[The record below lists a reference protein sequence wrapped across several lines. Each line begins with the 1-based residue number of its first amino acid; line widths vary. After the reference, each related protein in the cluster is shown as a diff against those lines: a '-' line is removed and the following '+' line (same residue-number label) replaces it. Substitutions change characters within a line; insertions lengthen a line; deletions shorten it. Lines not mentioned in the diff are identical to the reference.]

1 MKTVTVKN
9 VKIGEGLPKVALPV
23 VSQKADYAEMA
34 QKSRPDLIEFRADAF
49 SDNDEAMNELARLRA
64 AVPDLPVLFTFRTE
78 REGGSRPLSEADYA
92 GLLRNVART
101 HAADLVDLEWADPQF
116 ETLLSE
122 IHGYGVSVVAS
133 NHDFNATPSSEEIFS
148 RLKKMELSGA
158 DIVKG
163 AFMPKDAGDVRHV
176 VAASLQ
182 SCRDIEVPH
191 LLISMG
197 KTGEFTRTNAEFLG
211 SAFTFGCLP
220 GEASAPGQIDTV
232 KLREVLEKRHETGG
246 KHIFLIGFMGT
257 GKTTVAQALSDEIK
271 IPMIE
276 MDQEI
281 ERRAG
286 KKISEIFAE
295 EGEEHF
301 RDLET
306 DLLLSLADAEPCIIS
321 CGGGAVLREVNR
333 MAMKRLGR
341 VICLEA
347 SPKELYGRLVDESD
361 NRPNMKGHLSV
372 EGIRELLKKRRP
384 MYDDAAD
391 VHIKTDGCTIG
402 EIVREIR
409 LEIFHCEQ

>member
-23 VSQKADYAEMA
+23 VSKKDDYVQMVEKA
-34 QKSRPDLIEFRADAF
+34 QPDLIEFRADAF
-49 SDNDEAMNELARLRA
+49 SNTKEALDELARLRA
-64 AVPDLPVLFTFRTE
+64 AVPDLPVLFTFRTQ
-78 REGGSRPLSEADYA
+78 REGGNTPLSEADYA
-92 GLLRNVART
+92 DLLRNVARK

-116 ETLLSE
+116 ENLLSDM
-122 IHGYGVSVVAS
+122 HAAGVPVVAS
-133 NHDFNATPSSEEIFS
+133 NHDFNMTPEAEEIFS
-148 RLKKMELSGA
+148 RLKKMEEAGA
-158 DIVKG
+158 DIVKA
-163 AFMPKDAGDVRHV
+163 AFMPKKEGDVRNV
-176 VAASLQ
+176 ISASLE
-182 SCRDIEVPH
+182 SCQKIGAPH

-232 KLREVLEKRHETGG
+232 ELRRLLEERHQNAG

-257 GKTTVAQALSDEIK
+257 GKTTVAKELSNETAM
-271 IPMIE
+271 PMME

-281 ERRAG
+281 ERRSG

-295 EGEEHF
+295 EGETHF

-306 DLLLSLADAEPCIIS
+306 DLLLSLADAKPCIVS
-321 CGGGAVLREVNR
+321 CGGGAILREVNR

-347 SPKELYGRLVDESD
+347 SAEELFRRLVDESD
-361 NRPNMKGHLSV
+361 NRPNMKGRLSV
-372 EGIRELLKKRRP
+372 SGIEELLNQRRP

-391 VHIKTDGCTIG
+391 FHIMTDGRTIK
-402 EIVREIR
+402 ELISEIR
-409 LEIFHCEQ
+409 LKIFHCEQ